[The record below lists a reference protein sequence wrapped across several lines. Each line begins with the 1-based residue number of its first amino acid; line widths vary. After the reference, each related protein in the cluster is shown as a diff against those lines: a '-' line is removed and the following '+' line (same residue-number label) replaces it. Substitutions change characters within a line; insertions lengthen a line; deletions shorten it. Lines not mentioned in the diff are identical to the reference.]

1 MRALTNPLFYILVSI
16 SLALVS
22 CKQQPDNQVKNLD
35 QIRPHSAQ
43 KTKKVD
49 TTNAIDTLDTF
60 LKTYANDSCS
70 LKMAEVNIDSSQEKH
85 FLNRFSNKHFH
96 VSCRDSS
103 NQIFGHQEWSFKDS
117 NQANEAFFN
126 WLDQFDRQ
134 QPFKIGASN
143 KLFQD
148 YTLIVLAGN
157 KIVKVNSVQK
167 IAYKDWLQFLSGKFN
182 SSYFK
187 YVIWGQPK
195 KQTKWYFY
203 KNAQIQPL

>member
-16 SLALVS
+16 SVSLIS
-22 CKQQPDNQVKNLD
+22 CKQQPDNQIKNLE
-35 QIRPHSAQ
+35 QIRPQSAQ
-43 KTKKVD
+43 KPTKVS
-49 TTNAIDTLDTF
+49 TINAIDTLDTF

-70 LKMAEVNIDSSQEKH
+70 LKMAAVDIDSSQVKH
-85 FLNRFSNKHFH
+85 FLNRFANKHFH

-134 QPFKIGASN
+134 QPFKIGAAN

-148 YTLIVLAGN
+148 YTLIVLAGKN
-157 KIVKVNSVQK
+157 IIKVNSSQK
-167 IAYKDWLQFLSGKFN
+167 IAYKDWLRLLSGKFHN
-182 SSYFK
+182 TYFK
-187 YVIWGQPK
+187 YIIWGQPK
-195 KQTKWYFY
+195 KLTKWYFY
-203 KNAQIQPL
+203 KKAQIQPL